1 MRKKMPRREF
11 LKVAGTTALA
21 VSAAALTGCSDTPEG
36 NGSSSSSSASS
47 GAASSGSS
55 SSGSTSSG
63 STGSGKDEAD
73 ENGIIWKM
81 LYINGTNGLSLHGYD
96 PAGKEPAGD
105 IKLPSVWDGY
115 PVVGILESFLKGNKK
130 IRSVE
135 IPDSVTSLESRAF
148 EQCTNLQSVRL
159 SKNIGKIGGNA
170 FKGTALTVVEIPNSV
185 KYIGYGAFEDC
196 TSLHTVVLGAGVETI
211 EMMAFRNTALESV
224 QMPKSLRTIGE
235 SAFERCTKL
244 TAVTLNEGLTT
255 LGVSVFYGAPIST
268 ITLPKTLRN
277 MNGSVFGECKNLKT
291 VTIEDGVTVIGASAF
306 VTSGLESVV
315 RIPKSVDKVGKLAFY
330 MCKLKQVIFE
340 ANDGTKIKE
349 IGEMAFGDNRT
360 METAVLPDG
369 LQEIAQEMFRYCDAM
384 SRVYIPASVRTI
396 RKDAFYGAKGLEK
409 IYFGG
414 TQAQW
419 DAMVIESNDRGYWDS
434 EESKKCLKNAEVI
447 CNAHPQD
454 ALN

>member
-21 VSAAALTGCSDTPEG
+21 VSAAALTGCGDTPEG

-81 LYINGTNGLSLHGYD
+81 FYINGTNGLSLAGYD

-115 PVVGILESFLKGNKK
+115 PVVGILGDFLKGNKK

-135 IPDSVTSLESRAF
+135 IPDSVTRIGLGAF
-148 EQCTNLQSVRL
+148 QECTNLQRVRL
-159 SKNIGKIGGNA
+159 SKNIGEIDLYA

-185 KYIGYGAFEDC
+185 KCIGYGAFEDC

-235 SAFERCTKL
+235 SAFGKCTKL

-255 LGVSVFYGAPIST
+255 LGVGVFYGAPIST

-291 VTIEDGVTVIGASAF
+291 VTIEDGVTVIGAGTF
-306 VTSGLESVV
+306 VMSGLESVV
-315 RIPKSVDKVGKLAFY
+315 RIPKSVDKVGELAFY
-330 MCKLKQVIFE
+330 ECKLKQVIFE

-349 IGEMAFGDNRT
+349 IDEMTFGYNRT
-360 METAVLPDG
+360 LETAVLPDG
-369 LQEIAQEMFRYCDAM
+369 LQEIAQEMFKYCDAM
-384 SRVYIPASVRTI
+384 SCVYIPASVRNI
-396 RKDAFYGAKGLEK
+396 RKDAFYGAKGIKK

-419 DAMVIESNDRGYWDS
+419 DSMIIEPGDS
-434 EESKKCLKNAEVI
+434 FAGMSTETCLKKAEVI